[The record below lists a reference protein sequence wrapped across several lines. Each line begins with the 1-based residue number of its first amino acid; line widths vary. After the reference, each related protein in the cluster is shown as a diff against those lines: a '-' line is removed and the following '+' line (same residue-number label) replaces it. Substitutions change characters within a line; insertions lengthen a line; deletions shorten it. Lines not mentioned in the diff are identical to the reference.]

1 MQQDTVALGH
11 AMQLAYLG
19 SKLGTK
25 TPDFLSGW
33 IADRDLIS
41 HGQATSTPVVL
52 LTKGELSS
60 LKDVTSKILDSANQG
75 ILEPEDMFNQLRSV
89 AVSMGRDPNSIS
101 KESTLKLGELGL
113 LGEYLDDLPYKSKLQ
128 ELDEDTWSSMG
139 PDEQN
144 QTVEDLENKL
154 RYYQQC
160 NDDATRWV
168 KLNKDEDSSEAV
180 YPIPLEVLP

>member
-1 MQQDTVALGH
+1 
-11 AMQLAYLG
+11 MQLN
-19 SKLGTK
+19 STE
-25 TPDFLSGW
+25 
-33 IADRDLIS
+33 IADLIKQRIQQFKVVTEARDEGTIVS
-41 HGQATSTPVVL
+41 
-52 LTKGELSS
+52 
-60 LKDVTSKILDSANQG
+60 
-75 ILEPEDMFNQLRSV
+75 
-89 AVSMGRDPNSIS
+89 VSMGRDPNSIS

>member
-60 LKDVTSKILDSANQG
+60 LKDVTSKS
-75 ILEPEDMFNQLRSV
+75 
-89 AVSMGRDPNSIS
+89 
-101 KESTLKLGELGL
+101 
-113 LGEYLDDLPYKSKLQ
+113 
-128 ELDEDTWSSMG
+128 
-139 PDEQN
+139 
-144 QTVEDLENKL
+144 
-154 RYYQQC
+154 
-160 NDDATRWV
+160 
-168 KLNKDEDSSEAV
+168 
-180 YPIPLEVLP
+180 